1 MHETVLPPAPL
12 AIAVL
17 VSGQG
22 RGTNLQ
28 ALLDGC
34 SRGTIEGRIALV
46 VGTRSDAP
54 ALDRA
59 RGSGSALAVVSPRRY
74 EGHEEG
80 YSAALL
86 RLLKRHRIELICLA
100 GYMRRL
106 PMHLIAAYSGRIM
119 NVHPALLPEFGG
131 HGMYGEYVHRAVIDS
146 GTKWSG
152 ATVHFV
158 DEDYDTGPIIT
169 QKTVPV
175 LPDDTPVTL
184 AARVLEAEHSAYVE
198 AVRLFAAGR
207 LHLEAGRVTVE
218 PA

>member
-1 MHETVLPPAPL
+1 MCETDSPPAPL

-34 SRGTIEGRIALV
+34 SNGTIDGRIALV
-46 VGTRSDAP
+46 IGTRSDAP
-54 ALDRA
+54 ALERA
-59 RGSGSALAVVSPRRY
+59 HASDSAIAIVSPRKY
-74 EGHEEG
+74 EGDEEG
-80 YSAALL
+80 YAAALL
-86 RLLKRHRIELICLA
+86 RVLKRHRIELICLA
-100 GYMRRL
+100 GYMRHL
-106 PMHLIAAYSGRIM
+106 PASVIAAYSGRVM

-131 HGMYGEYVHRAVIDS
+131 HGMYGEHVHRAVIDS
-146 GTKWSG
+146 GTKLSG

-158 DEDYDTGPIIT
+158 DEHYDTGPIIT

-175 LPDDTPVTL
+175 LPDDSPGTL
-184 AARVLEAEHSAYVE
+184 AARVLEAEHSAYIE

-207 LHLEAGRVTVE
+207 LQLEGGQVTII